1 MELIIMVND
10 NFKYSELTSKIIGS
24 ACKVH
29 SFLGN
34 GFQPGR
40 RNESN
45 IPKGI
50 RN

>member
-1 MELIIMVND
+1 MIND

-24 ACKVH
+24 AFKVH

-40 RNESN
+40 RNGSN
-45 IPKGI
+45 IPKGF